1 MNIRT
6 AALATIGAVL
16 ASAIAGPVVDAS
28 ETTYNAI
35 TRQFASD
42 VGDKKAG
49 EKRQSKAG
57 DSVPIA
63 KCIEDIDAAVRINK
77 QRTLSVIVINTDVAA
92 TTLEQEK
99 VRTGF
104 TFGEIYV
111 AHSLALATRKKFD
124 AIAKL
129 RKSGKTWEQIA
140 REHNVTL
147 KGSRELIRQIR
158 ENA

>member
-1 MNIRT
+1 MNNRI
-6 AALATIGAVL
+6 AALVAIGGALSAAV
-16 ASAIAGPVVDAS
+16 ADAS
-28 ETTYNAI
+28 ETSLNAI

-42 VGDKKAG
+42 VG
-49 EKRQSKAG
+49 EKQTGRNRQRRAI

-63 KCIEDIDAAVRINK
+63 KCIADIDAAVRANK

-99 VRTGF
+99 ARTGF

-124 AIAKL
+124 SMVKL
-129 RKSGKTWEQIA
+129 RKSGQTWEQIA
-140 REHNVTL
+140 RAHNVVL
-147 KGSRELIRQIR
+147 KGSRELLRQIK
-158 ENA
+158 ESQ

>member
-1 MNIRT
+1 MKNRT
-6 AALATIGAVL
+6 ATLVAIGAM
-16 ASAIAGPVVDAS
+16 ATSAIAVSVADAS
-28 ETTYNAI
+28 ETSYNAI

-42 VGDKKAG
+42 VGDKQSGGDRKSSAAG
-49 EKRQSKAG
+49 
-57 DSVPIA
+57 SVPIA
-63 KCIEDIDAAVRINK
+63 KCIADIDAAVRANK

-99 VRTGF
+99 ARTGF

-124 AIAKL
+124 TMVKL
-129 RKSGKTWEQIA
+129 KKSGKTWEQIA

-147 KGSRELIRQIR
+147 KGSRELLRQIK
-158 ENA
+158 EKQ